1 VTARSQV
8 IAQLAAT
15 GVPIVSRYL
24 RDPDQNLVELSIE
37 LSNYRT

>member
-1 VTARSQV
+1 
-8 IAQLAAT
+8 
-15 GVPIVSRYL
+15 IVSRYL